1 MTSVVMQV
9 DGIMALVILGVS
21 VLALDRTTE
30 V

>member
-21 VLALDRTTE
+21 VLALYRTTE